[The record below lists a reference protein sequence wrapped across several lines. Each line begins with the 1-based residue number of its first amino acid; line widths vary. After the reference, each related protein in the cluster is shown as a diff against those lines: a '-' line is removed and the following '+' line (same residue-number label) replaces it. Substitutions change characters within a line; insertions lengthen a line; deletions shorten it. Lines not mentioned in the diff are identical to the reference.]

1 MKKRT
6 ASYIRNF
13 VFGVEDSLVST
24 VGLIS
29 GIAVAGVSR
38 STIIL
43 TGVILILVEA
53 FSMGVGSLLA
63 ENSVEE
69 YESGKEIPFVRALRG
84 SVVMFFSYICSGTL
98 IILPYLAFEGR
109 DAIRYSI
116 MIAVLSL
123 FVLGFLSAKFARIN
137 PWRRAV
143 QMVAIGGLAILI
155 GTVAGSIAE
164 VYIS

>member
-1 MKKRT
+1 MWYTFFMKKRT

-24 VGLIS
+24 VGLI
-29 GIAVAGVSR
+29 
-38 STIIL
+38 
-43 TGVILILVEA
+43 
-53 FSMGVGSLLA
+53 
-63 ENSVEE
+63 
-69 YESGKEIPFVRALRG
+69 
-84 SVVMFFSYICSGTL
+84 SYICSGTL

-155 GTVAGSIAE
+155 GTGG
-164 VYIS
+164 